1 MAIERK
7 HHEAGRPADPALV
20 VRAWPASAG
29 LVSPLASRPIDGPLQ
44 LPPSARVVVLPDVP
58 VALGQAASLLPLLAL
73 WLAHEGLPVL
83 VHRPGA
89 LEAPGSAA
97 SVLGSLG
104 IAPACGASDVAD
116 RWARR
121 EPAVVATGRITPAGG
136 SAAWPLATPRGP
148 RQVLHVVRCD
158 TPATEQQA
166 AAWAAEGG
174 AAAMLLAGPFGVDA
188 HHGPRVEVWLDGHRH
203 PSLGSAAAD
212 EPPAQ
217 RAPMPRDGSAAA
229 AAVFAQQ
236 VLSGERPVPG
246 PVQALARRIIALW
259 ARLG

>member
-1 MAIERK
+1 MAIERELL
-7 HHEAGRPADPALV
+7 EAGHPGDPARG

-29 LVSPLASRPIDGPLQ
+29 LVSPLPQRPADGPLQ
-44 LPPSARVVVLPDVP
+44 LPPTSRVLVLPDVP
-58 VALGQAASLLPLLAL
+58 VAPGQAASLLPLLAL

-89 LEAPGSAA
+89 LEGPASAA

-121 EPAVVATGRITPAGG
+121 EPAVMATGRITPAGG
-136 SAAWPLATPRGP
+136 AAPWTLATPRGP
-148 RQVLHVVRCD
+148 RQVLHVVHCD
-158 TPATEQQA
+158 NPATEQQA
-166 AAWAAEGG
+166 AAWAAGGG
-174 AAAMLLAGPFGVDA
+174 AAAMLLAGPFGIDA
-188 HHGPRVEVWLDGHRH
+188 HHAPRVEVWLDGQRQ
-203 PSLGSAAAD
+203 PSLGAAAAD

-217 RAPMPRDGSAAA
+217 RAPMPRDASAAA

-236 VLSGERPVPG
+236 VLSGERPAPG

-259 ARLG
+259 ARLR